1 LKNNLEIKKISKLKT
16 QRANDKP
23 TVRLFQ
29 GELIPESIIPQQL
42 GIGPMNA
49 FGVGFLDAVMAVWQ
63 NLETKKTIIT
73 GSESQGNCVKICEG
87 CSYEDAVYQLADK
100 EKAKEV
106 YTEFGLSFIES
117 FRAFIKNP
125 CDRTLAEFNEA
136 NQGFLE
142 KAMTVIE
149 AESKRALGG
158 IEELMLEDGIT
169 IKAVLKSVASKRRR
183 EIE

>member
-16 QRANDKP
+16 QRAYDKP

-49 FGVGFLDAVMAVWQ
+49 FGLGFLDAVMAVWQ

-73 GSESQGNCVKICEG
+73 GSEGQGNCVKICEG
-87 CSYEDAVYQLADK
+87 SSHEDAVCQLADK

-117 FRAFIKNP
+117 FRAFIKI
-125 CDRTLAEFNEA
+125 LA
-136 NQGFLE
+136 
-142 KAMTVIE
+142 IE
-149 AESKRALGG
+149 RLLNS
-158 IEELMLEDGIT
+158 
-169 IKAVLKSVASKRRR
+169 LKPTKLSWKRRLQLLMR
-183 EIE
+183 SLKIR